1 MTSYKTTNQSHLSLQ
16 DTYQEGRIR
25 GLVDVCLKIQHDEK
39 VSTGDTWLSD
49 DYIRGLM
56 YDTAAAGA
64 FSDVIMCIIKLDDL
78 ISNDVNFR
86 FMCPR

>member
-1 MTSYKTTNQSHLSLQ
+1 M
-16 DTYQEGRIR
+16 
-25 GLVDVCLKIQHDEK
+25 CLKIQHDEK

-64 FSDVIMCIIKLDDL
+64 C
-78 ISNDVNFR
+78 FR
-86 FMCPR
+86 RHYVYH